1 MTQTGSLPFES
12 MPTND
17 VQSAL
22 EPYSCQNPAPFFC
35 DEELTAA
42 IAAANEEMRFASR
55 LALLD
60 KLAQRVHDTV
70 PAIFLTELFDLFAVS
85 RDASGFAATGRIPV
99 YENISLDE

>member
-1 MTQTGSLPFES
+1 MTQTGSLPFDS

-42 IAAANEEMRFASR
+42 IAAANEEMRFTSR

-60 KLAQRVHDTV
+60 KLAQRVHDT
-70 PAIFLTELFDLFAVS
+70 AACDLLDRTIRFVRGLARREWLCRYRPHS
-85 RDASGFAATGRIPV
+85 R
-99 YENISLDE
+99 L